1 MGNGEWYYKYSK
13 YPHTVII
20 PNSSFLIPNSRQFLI
35 SLDTIPHFKY
45 LAHIREGQMLKKKI
59 PLGES
64 NFKAIIEENW
74 YYVDKS
80 LFIKDVEDGS
90 RVLLFTRPRRFGK
103 TLNLSMLRYFY
114 DINGDNAKLF
124 TNLAISSE
132 SEIMQKQGKHPVI
145 YITLKDAK
153 YKTLKE
159 CMQSIK
165 GSIYE
170 VIISYRRV
178 VESNLMSEIDIR
190 CLTNILS
197 NLADDVDYAGALR
210 RLSHALYIYY
220 KAKPVILIDEYDTPI
235 HEGYANNF
243 YQEMI
248 SFMRVFLGS
257 CLKDNDYLE
266 KAVLTGILR
275 VSRESMFSDL
285 NNISVCSISEP
296 RGSDKFGF
304 VESEVADFL
313 NYYDN
318 TFSLEQIRFWYDG
331 YNFCGAEIYNP
342 WSILHCIESRKLT
355 CHWVNTSGNDLVR
368 SLCVKADESIK
379 QELEI
384 ISQGGSIHK
393 EIIDNIVFHD
403 IEKNKDILWSF
414 LVHSGYLRY
423 DKKVEIGG
431 VVDPDADLR
440 TPNNELLFL
449 FRDDIV
455 KNWFTPPEATPE
467 LTNFMHNLISGE
479 PEVWKQEFIQFCQGS
494 LSYHDITGKQPE
506 KIYHAFVLGMLTC
519 LRKQYHI
526 KSNREAGLGRSD
538 VLLIPLEVSKSPRGV
553 IFEFKKVDTAHGE
566 TFERALVSAKTQI
579 LNQKYAQELQTQGVQ
594 EIVSIAVAF
603 LGKEVMVEVF

>member
-1 MGNGEWYYKYSK
+1 
-13 YPHTVII
+13 
-20 PNSSFLIPNSRQFLI
+20 
-35 SLDTIPHFKY
+35 
-45 LAHIREGQMLKKKI
+45 MLKKKI
-59 PLGES
+59 PLGTS
-64 NFKAIIEENW
+64 NFKTIIEDNR
-74 YYVDKS
+74 YFVDKS
-80 LFIKDVEDGS
+80 LFIKDVVEGS
-90 RVLLFTRPRRFGK
+90 DVLLFTRPRRFGK

-124 TNLAISSE
+124 SNLAISSE
-132 SEIMQKQGKHPVI
+132 TEIMEKQGKHPVI
-145 YITLKDAK
+145 YITLKDVK
-153 YKTLKE
+153 FKTLEE
-159 CMQSIK
+159 CLQSVYK
-165 GSIYE
+165 SIYGA
-170 VIISYRRV
+170 VLSYKRV
-178 VESNLMSEIDIR
+178 VESDLMSEIDIHS
-190 CLTNILS
+190 CKNILS
-197 NLADDVDYAGALR
+197 NTANSVNYANSFKD
-210 RLSHALYIYY
+210 LSHALYIYY

-243 YQEMI
+243 YQDII

-285 NNISVCSISEP
+285 NNIDVCSISEP
-296 RGSDKFGF
+296 RGADKFGF

-318 TFSLEQIRFWYDG
+318 IFSLEQIKFWYDG

-342 WSILHCIESRKLT
+342 WSILHCIPSKRLD
-355 CHWVNTSGNDLVR
+355 CHWVNTSGNALVR

-379 QELEI
+379 QDLEI
-384 ISQGGSIHK
+384 IAQGGSIKK

-423 DKKVEIGG
+423 DKKVEIDGE
-431 VVDPDADLR
+431 VDRVADLR

-455 KNWFTPPEATPE
+455 KNWFTPIEATPE
-467 LTNFMHNLISGE
+467 LINFMSNLISGE
-479 PEVWKQEFIQFCQGS
+479 PEVWKQEFIQYCQGS
-494 LSYHDITGKQPE
+494 LSYHDITGKKPE

-519 LRKQYHI
+519 LKKQYHI
-526 KSNREAGLGRSD
+526 RSNREAGLGRSD
-538 VLLIPLEVSKSPRGV
+538 VLLIPLEVSKTPRGV

-579 LNQKYAQELQTQGVQ
+579 LNQKYAHELQSLGVQ